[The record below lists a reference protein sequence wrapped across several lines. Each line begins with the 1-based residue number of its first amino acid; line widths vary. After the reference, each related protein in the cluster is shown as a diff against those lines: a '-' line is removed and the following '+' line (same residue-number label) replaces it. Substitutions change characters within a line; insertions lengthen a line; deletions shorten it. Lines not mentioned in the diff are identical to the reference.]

1 MGSEKHPTDWNDNL
15 PEWEHELHPEGSPGE
30 FQGARELEPGK
41 AGLTA
46 ADIKELRQGPLREL
60 TDKQLRDI
68 PVLPEG
74 SRLRQGATY
83 LDLNDPERR
92 PFTAMGGMVAGVN
105 NYYVPKD
112 DIDYT
117 LWNRLIGV
125 TNPERLDIADG
136 QEQ

>member
-1 MGSEKHPTDWNDNL
+1 MGSEKHPTDWNNNL
-15 PEWEHELHPEGSPGE
+15 PEWEQEFHPDGSPGE

-46 ADIKELRQGPLREL
+46 ADIKELRQGPLRDL
-60 TDKQLRDI
+60 TDKQLQDI

-92 PFTAMGGMVAGVN
+92 PFTAMGGMVAGAN
-105 NYYVPKD
+105 NY
-112 DIDYT
+112 
-117 LWNRLIGV
+117 
-125 TNPERLDIADG
+125 E
-136 QEQ
+136 